1 MPAKLYPP
9 ANARPLNQAKNQLI
23 PLIPTSF
30 YSMPFSFFHIHLIMI
45 QICFLRGESEKLT
58 KERYQQIVDE
68 LLARLDSRMNVILEC
83 TFPGKRLVGGK
94 YSMNTHSIT
103 MYTDNVTEQC
113 LRMYGEA
120 ECLPEYFKVVLAHE
134 MGHAHDNELEVLAG
148 RLDEAD
154 KEERSRLMLRI
165 EENAWK
171 FARTILYDV
180 APAFLE
186 EIERQSLAPYYKA
199 VEEEAVPV

>member
-1 MPAKLYPP
+1 M
-9 ANARPLNQAKNQLI
+9 
-23 PLIPTSF
+23 
-30 YSMPFSFFHIHLIMI
+30 
-45 QICFLRGESEKLT
+45 T

-68 LLARLDSRMNVILEC
+68 LLGRLDSELNVILER

-94 YSMNTHSIT
+94 YSMSTHSIT
-103 MYTDNVTEQC
+103 MFTDNVTEQC
-113 LRMYGEA
+113 FRMYGKA
-120 ECLPEYFKVVLAHE
+120 ECLPEYFRVVLAHE
-134 MGHAHDNELEVLAG
+134 LGHAHDKELEVLAG

-154 KEERSRLMLRI
+154 IEERSRLMLRI

-180 APAFLE
+180 APAFLK

-199 VEEEAVPV
+199 VEEESVPA

>member
-1 MPAKLYPP
+1 V
-9 ANARPLNQAKNQLI
+9 
-23 PLIPTSF
+23 
-30 YSMPFSFFHIHLIMI
+30 
-45 QICFLRGESEKLT
+45 T
-58 KERYQQIVDE
+58 KERFQHIVDE
-68 LLARLDSRMNVILEC
+68 LLGRLDSEMNVMLEH

-94 YSMNTHSIT
+94 YSMSTHSIT
-103 MYTDNVTEQC
+103 MFTDNVEEQC
-113 LRMYGEA
+113 LRMYQEA
-120 ECLPEYFKVVLAHE
+120 GCLPEYFKVVLAHE
-134 MGHAHDNELEVLAG
+134 LGHAHDEELEALAG

-199 VEEEAVPV
+199 VEKEPVPA